1 MEHSLRAIRELKLGV
16 EVDQMVGNKRNYLE
30 PRFNNVCMKRLAF
43 EQILPASEF
52 DQVAAY
58 DSVV

>member
-16 EVDQMVGNKRNYLE
+16 EVDQMVANKRNYLE
-30 PRFNNVCMKRLAF
+30 PRFNNVPMKRLAF
-43 EQILPASEF
+43 EQIPPASEF

>member
-30 PRFNNVCMKRLAF
+30 PRFNNVRMKRLAF
-43 EQILPASEF
+43 EKILPASEF